1 MIDRR
6 GRLIMTNYLGQDI
19 NRMMG
24 QQYVTNDK
32 MSILRIDV
40 KDKNNSEGLIVG

>member
-1 MIDRR
+1 
-6 GRLIMTNYLGQDI
+6 
-19 NRMMG
+19 MG